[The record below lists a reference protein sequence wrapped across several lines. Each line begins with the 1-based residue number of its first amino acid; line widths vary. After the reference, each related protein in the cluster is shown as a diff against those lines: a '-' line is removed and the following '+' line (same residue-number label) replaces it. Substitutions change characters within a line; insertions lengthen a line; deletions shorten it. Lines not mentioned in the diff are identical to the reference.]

1 METRSERYDRLSQSF
16 YAIDR
21 MIMHANQA
29 VWSDRDFKELNISR
43 DKDVYRDAIAMNLVM
58 IGKFCSNSNLHPRT
72 KKEYPLKIWNELEGF
87 ERMIMFCYTRYD
99 YKQIW
104 YTLDYD
110 LAEYIEMLEEV
121 RDIIRR
127 QL

>member
-1 METRSERYDRLSQSF
+1 
-16 YAIDR
+16 
-21 MIMHANQA
+21 
-29 VWSDRDFKELNISR
+29 
-43 DKDVYRDAIAMNLVM
+43 
-58 IGKFCSNSNLHPRT
+58 
-72 KKEYPLKIWNELEGF
+72 
-87 ERMIMFCYTRYD
+87 MIMFCYTRYD

-104 YTLDYD
+104 YTLDYK

>member
-1 METRSERYDRLSQSF
+1 
-16 YAIDR
+16 
-21 MIMHANQA
+21 
-29 VWSDRDFKELNISR
+29 
-43 DKDVYRDAIAMNLVM
+43 MNLVM
-58 IGKFCSNSNLHPRT
+58 IGKFCSNSTLHPRT
-72 KKEYPLKIWNELEGF
+72 KKEYPLKIWHELEGF

-104 YTLDYD
+104 YTLDYE